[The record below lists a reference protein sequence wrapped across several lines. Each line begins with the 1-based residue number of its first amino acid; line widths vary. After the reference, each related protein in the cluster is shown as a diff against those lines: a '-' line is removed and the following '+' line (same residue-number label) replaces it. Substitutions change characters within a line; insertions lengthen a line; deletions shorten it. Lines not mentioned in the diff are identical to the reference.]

1 MWKPGNYETLA
12 KEFCYI
18 SHSPTST
25 YLKNPY
31 IEIDTQ
37 ENDEKIRYIIWH
49 NIVRLYQKKDYCQYC
64 Q

>member
-1 MWKPGNYETLA
+1 MWKPGNY
-12 KEFCYI
+12 
-18 SHSPTST
+18 PTST

>member
-12 KEFCYI
+12 KEFCYF
-18 SHSPTST
+18 SHSSTSI
-25 YLKNPY
+25 YLKKPY

>member
-12 KEFCYI
+12 KELCYF

-25 YLKNPY
+25 YLKKPY

-49 NIVRLYQKKDYCQYC
+49 NIARLYQKKDYCQYC